1 MPTSHR
7 QLDQAVLTVKPLSK
21 RKNLPWQI
29 LSIRFQRSKLRVSLP
44 ILQRYTR
51 NGIRTPDFS
60 PSALCRSLS
69 EVAYV
74 NMLLRS
80 WPGLR
85 RHLPENKKKEEVT
98 LLFLEVALFENSN
111 KGEGGVDPF
120 LPRSTTHSLH
130 GLSSLFCRPRSRF
143 QLRLP

>member
-1 MPTSHR
+1 MCKYARKTCEG
-7 QLDQAVLTVKPLSK
+7 LPL
-21 RKNLPWQI
+21 LV
-29 LSIRFQRSKLRVSLP
+29 F
-44 ILQRYTR
+44 TAE
-51 NGIRTPDFS
+51 F
-60 PSALCRSLS
+60 LS

-120 LPRSTTHSLH
+120 LPRSTTHSLPD
-130 GLSSLFCRPRSRF
+130 CRVF
-143 QLRLP
+143 W